1 MPELLNTQP
10 CNVGPRISPSALA
23 DIENEVH
30 LSSDAVSGDAFR
42 ENFMTELFSPITLR
56 DLTLRNRTV
65 VAPMCQY
72 SAIDGFANDWHF
84 AHLSRFG
91 IGGFGLVIFEATGV
105 VAEGRI
111 SYADLGLWKDE
122 HIAPLARIVDF
133 LHTQGSAAGIQLAHA
148 GRKASTPVS
157 WRGPEELQSEEQKK
171 AAGYEHWQ
179 PVAPS
184 AESANP
190 ADPSFQV
197 PTALDKAGIQ
207 HVIDGFVAATLRA
220 EKAGFNTVEI
230 HAAHGYLLN
239 QFLSPLANHRTDE
252 YGGSRENRMRLVLEV
267 TEAVRAAWPA
277 HKPLLARI
285 SVSDNAEGGWT
296 VEDSM
301 VLARE
306 LKARGVDAIDCSSG
320 GFAQGRISSAPG
332 YQVDFAR
339 AVKQGADIPTMAVG
353 LLGDVHEAEAII
365 ERGDADF
372 IALARGAMNDP
383 NWPVHAQR
391 ELGSLDYSLWPVQT
405 QRVSDH
411 DRILGLQ
418 RA

>member
-1 MPELLNTQP
+1 
-10 CNVGPRISPSALA
+10 
-23 DIENEVH
+23 
-30 LSSDAVSGDAFR
+30 
-42 ENFMTELFSPITLR
+42 MTLFSPISLR
-56 DLTLRNRTV
+56 NMTMRNRTV

-72 SAIDGFANDWHF
+72 SSVDGFANDWHF

-91 IGGFGLVIFEATGV
+91 IGGFGLVVFEATGV
-105 VAEGRI
+105 VPEGRI
-111 SYADLGLWKDE
+111 SYGDLGLWKDE

-133 LHTQGSAAGIQLAHA
+133 LHSQGAKAGIQLAHA

-157 WRGPEELQSEEQKK
+157 WRGEADLATDEQRA

-184 AESANP
+184 AVSHDP

-197 PTALDKAGIQ
+197 PLALDKAGIQ
-207 HVIDGFVAATLRA
+207 HIIDGFVAATLRA
-220 EKAGFNTVEI
+220 EKAGFDTVEI

-239 QFLSPLANHRTDE
+239 QFLSPLSNHRTDE

-267 TEAVRAAWPA
+267 TEAVRKAWPE
-277 HKPLLARI
+277 HKPLLARL

-296 VEDSM
+296 TEDSV
-301 VLARE
+301 VLSRE

-320 GFAQGRISSAPG
+320 GFAEGRISSAAA
-332 YQVDFAR
+332 YQVPFAR

-353 LLGDVHEAEAII
+353 LLGDVHEANAILENGEA
-365 ERGDADF
+365 DM
-372 IALARGAMNDP
+372 IALARGALNDP

-391 ELGSLDYSLWPVQT
+391 ALGSKDYSLWPIQAR
-405 QRVSDH
+405 RVSDH

-418 RA
+418 VA